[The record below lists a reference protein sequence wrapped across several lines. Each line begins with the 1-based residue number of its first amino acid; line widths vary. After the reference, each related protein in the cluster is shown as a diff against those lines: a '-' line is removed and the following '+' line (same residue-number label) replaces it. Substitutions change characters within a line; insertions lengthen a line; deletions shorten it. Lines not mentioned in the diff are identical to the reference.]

1 MSSEEKRGMFN
12 SSKTRVYPAFKKL
25 CEKSNGID
33 DFLNWLSEV
42 RVRLPKR
49 GKVNPN
55 NDVYFDGHQCE
66 RAFYPSEKLLEWLIS
81 EECIESGLVRMTKDM
96 PREGSLRETEEKRA
110 LLFSPI
116 KEQRRKVRSLIKMP
130 INAREKEWYVL
141 EGATKPDV
149 TIETDTFILVIEG
162 KRTEQHLTDHTKWMK
177 HRDQMIRHLDGVYEY
192 VRRKNLQKKVF
203 GLFIIAEPDD
213 VAFTKYNRPI
223 PNYKMGK
230 YSGGKYRR
238 GSGKSCWEESL
249 PHRSPAE
256 RAEMQDGFI
265 GFVTWADLKERWSDI
280 EYPEVVND

>member
-25 CEKSNGID
+25 CENPNGID
-33 DFLNWLSEV
+33 EFLNWLSEV
-42 RVRLPKR
+42 GVPLPKC
-49 GKVNPN
+49 GKVNP
-55 NDVYFDGHQCE
+55 NDVYFDGHQGE
-66 RAFYPSEKLLEWLIS
+66 RGFYPSEILLEWLIS
-81 EECIESGLVRMTKDM
+81 EKCIESGLARMTKDM
-96 PREGSLRETEEKRA
+96 PREGLLSETAKKRA

-116 KEQRRKVRSLIKMP
+116 KERRSKVRSLIKMP
-130 INAREKEWYVL
+130 INPQGKAWYVL

-149 TIETDTFILVIEG
+149 TIETDTYILVIEG
-162 KRTEQHLTDHTKWMK
+162 KRTEPHLTDRTTWMK

-192 VRRKNLQKKVF
+192 VRKKNLQKKVF
-203 GLFIIAEPDD
+203 GLFIIAERDD

-223 PNYKMGK
+223 PNYKMCK
-230 YSGGKYRR
+230 YGGGKYRR

-265 GFVTWADLKERWSDI
+265 GFVTWADIKKRWTDI